1 VHRPH
6 LRPVPEAAPTK
17 TAWARN
23 LAAPVRGFLSAETGG
38 AVVLV
43 LAVVAALLWA
53 NSPWP
58 DSYEDVWETEF
69 ALRLGDHALSTD
81 LRGWVNE
88 GLMALF
94 FLVVGLEAK
103 RELDQGELRERSR
116 LTIPVMA
123 SLGGMLVTVGIYA
136 AFNAGGP
143 GAEGWGAAMS
153 TDTALALGALAL
165 ITPAAAVRVRVFL
178 LTMVVVDDLVAL
190 AVIGVFYSEDVSF
203 VALAVAALLFGLLL
217 ALRYVR
223 ENRAPIAVAVGL
235 GMWLA
240 MFQSGVDPVISGL
253 LIGLVTTSYPPN
265 RDDLERATELTRS
278 FREQPTP
285 ELASAAQRSLASAIS
300 PNERLQHD
308 LHPWT
313 TYVVVPLFALANAG
327 IAIDGDTL
335 SAAAGSAVTL
345 GILVGYVVGKPVGVV
360 GAAFLASRRFGF
372 RAQPP
377 RPAVTWPIL
386 TGAGAAAGVGFTVSL
401 LIASLAFRGDSE
413 LLDQAKIGILASALV
428 SPVVALAVFRITRL
442 LPDRVRARQ
451 LGAVAEQ
458 LVDLSDDVD
467 PERDH
472 IRGDPDATVTLV
484 EYADFECPYCGRAEP
499 TIRALLA
506 SCEQDGLRY
515 VFRHLPLADVHPR
528 AQLAAEAAE
537 AAGAQGMFWEMHDLL
552 YEHQDEL
559 GPKDLVRYA
568 AELGLDVQRF
578 TDDVRERRFLHRV
591 EADVESADESGVS
604 GTPTFFVNGRRH
616 HGVYDVAAL
625 QEAVRTA
632 RTRAR
637 NRRIAAGD

>member
-1 VHRPH
+1 VTP
-6 LRPVPEAAPTK
+6 PTR

-23 LAAPVRGFLSAETGG
+23 LAAPVRAFLSAETGG

-43 LAVVAALLWA
+43 AAVVVALVWA

-58 DSYEDVWETEF
+58 DSYEEVWGTQF
-69 ALRLGDHALSTD
+69 ALALGDHAVAAD
-81 LRGWVNE
+81 LRHWVNE
-88 GLMALF
+88 GLMTLF

-123 SLGGMLVTVGIYA
+123 GLGGMTVTVAIYL
-136 AFNAGGP
+136 AFNVGGP
-143 GAEGWGAAMS
+143 GADGWAAAMS

-178 LTMVVVDDLVAL
+178 LTMVVIDDLVAL
-190 AVIGVFYSEDVSF
+190 AVIGVFYSEDVNGEALAIA
-203 VALAVAALLFGLLL
+203 VALFLVLM

-223 ENRAPIAVAVGL
+223 RFRTPLAVGV
-235 GMWLA
+235 GVGVWFA
-240 MFQSGVDPVISGL
+240 MFRSGVDPVISGL
-253 LIGLVTTSYPPN
+253 AIGLVTTAYPPN

-285 ELASAAQRSLASAIS
+285 ELAAAAQRSLASAIS
-300 PNERLQHD
+300 PNERLQHN

-313 TYVVVPLFALANAG
+313 TYVIVPLFALANAG
-327 IAIDGDTL
+327 IVLDGDAL
-335 SAAAGSAVTL
+335 SAAAGSSVTL

-360 GAAFLASRRFGF
+360 GAAWLASRKAFGGS
-372 RAQPP
+372 
-377 RPAVTWPIL
+377 RPAITWPIL

-401 LIASLAFRGDSE
+401 LIANLAFEGA

-428 SPVVALAVFRITRL
+428 SPAVAWTVFALTRR
-442 LPDRVRARQ
+442 LPDSLRARQ

-458 LVDLSDDVD
+458 LIDLADDVD

-472 IRGDPDATVTLV
+472 VRGDPDAIVTVV

-499 TIRALLA
+499 TIRELMSRAG
-506 SCEQDGLRY
+506 EDHLRY
-515 VFRHLPLADVHPR
+515 VFRHLPLADVHPH
-528 AQLAAEAAE
+528 AQLAAEASE
-537 AAGAQGMFWEMHDLL
+537 AAAAQGRFWEMHDRL

-559 GPKDLVRYA
+559 TPKELVGHARA
-568 AELGLDVQRF
+568 LGLDVERF
-578 TDDVRERRFLHRV
+578 TDDLRQRRWLARIQR
-591 EADVESADESGVS
+591 DVDGADESGVS

-616 HGVYDVAAL
+616 HGVYDIEAL
-625 QEAVRTA
+625 RTAVRTA
-632 RTRAR
+632 KMRAKSAR
-637 NRRIAAGD
+637 LAEKG